1 MTSDCL
7 LISVYLPVFAWC
19 AHKIVLFWPAEQFY
33 EHIMQNSVKTGKYTE
48 INKQSDVKF
57 WLNWKK
63 YGTVSY
69 SFSRSIFFR
78 RTKTISCNS
87 YFLCIRY
94 MDRYCKESFRTLL
107 LDWCL
112 GMIIIRSRQK
122 KISQKQIITCFL
134 TLAQLN
140 TYCMDLQKCDVH
152 NGTITCLKLHFLKKI
167 LTVSVLCS
175 I

>member
-1 MTSDCL
+1 MITSCKNWYKQVNTQKSTNNPMSSFD
-7 LISVYLPVFAWC
+7 LIEKNMELS
-19 AHKIVLFWPAEQFY
+19 
-33 EHIMQNSVKTGKYTE
+33 HIHLAVAY
-48 INKQSDVKF
+48 
-57 WLNWKK
+57 
-63 YGTVSY
+63 
-69 SFSRSIFFR
+69 FR
-78 RTKTISCNS
+78 RTKTISWNS

-152 NGTITCLKLHFLKKI
+152 NGTITCLKLHFLKKK